1 MVPAAV
7 TLAVLNQEVP
17 AAQRWAA
24 RHAWAIEV
32 DLDALQLTGIT
43 RHPADDSELVLI
55 GQFTG
60 YRAVPPAWRFVD
72 PATGQTTSCAFPAAG
87 SSPGGSSIFHT
98 MPVLCAPWN
107 RLAYAEGGGPHGD
120 WGAAAGWLKVR
131 NTTQA
136 HTIADMLA
144 TVNAHLRHSPGRMG

>member
-32 DLDALQLTGIT
+32 ALDALQLTAIT
-43 RHPADDSELVLI
+43 RHPADDSKLVLI
-55 GQFTG
+55 GDFIG

-72 PATGQTTSCAFPAAG
+72 LATGQATPRAFPAAG
-87 SSPGGSSIFHT
+87 ASPGGTSIFHS

-107 RLAYAEGGGPHGD
+107 RLAYAEAGGPHGD
-120 WGAAAGWLKVR
+120 WGAAAGWLAVR
-131 NTTQA
+131 STTQA
-136 HTIADMLA
+136 HTLADMLA
-144 TVNAHLRHSPGRMG
+144 TVDAHLRYSPGRMG

>member
-24 RHAWAIEV
+24 RHDWTIET
-32 DLDALQLTGIT
+32 DLDALQLTAIT
-43 RHPADDSELVLI
+43 RHPADRSELVLI
-55 GQFTG
+55 GEFTG

-72 PATGQTTSCAFPAAG
+72 STTGQTTSRAFPAPG
-87 SSPGGSSIFHT
+87 SPRGGSSIFHS

-107 RLAYAEGGGPHGD
+107 RLAYTETGGPHGD
-120 WGAAAGWLKVR
+120 WGAAADWLKVR

-144 TVNAHLRHSPGRMG
+144 TVNAHLRYSPGRQG